1 MPCQG
6 HSDHRSERRLT
17 MSPLATLKDL
27 DNNGIDH
34 ADNDA
39 LAERLLESVSAQLR
53 DAAGSPISL
62 GEYTFTI
69 PSEQSRKLDLPCRPV
84 RNVSKVLVDGEET
97 TGWRLFGSAIYRDEP
112 WGPYGGIPVPVTIT
126 ATIGCDPIP
135 ADIIRLACAYVAAGL
150 RQHKDGGPGNRRGVA
165 YERIDDYQIGFIQ
178 SGDAVDAIDDMELPE
193 MTRKRLRSRFG
204 SSAVSIG
211 VFR

>member
-1 MPCQG
+1 
-6 HSDHRSERRLT
+6 

-39 LAERLLESVSAQLR
+39 LAERLLESVSAQIR

-69 PSEQSRKLDLPCRPV
+69 PSEQSRKLDLPCKPV

-97 TGWRLFGSAIYRDEP
+97 TG
-112 WGPYGGIPVPVTIT
+112 
-126 ATIGCDPIP
+126 
-135 ADIIRLACAYVAAGL
+135 
-150 RQHKDGGPGNRRGVA
+150 
-165 YERIDDYQIGFIQ
+165 
-178 SGDAVDAIDDMELPE
+178 
-193 MTRKRLRSRFG
+193 
-204 SSAVSIG
+204 
-211 VFR
+211 